1 MIPWKQRFPSFEN
14 KLNPTLHWKQVLRH
28 TSDRAEHVTCKRKC
42 CVLTPCSNC
51 ASRYRGDTDLVLPV
65 TDTQHIQ
72 SVNYNNSAIRS
83 LCFASVLKNAQV
95 IQDYFLQPLN
105 NLQAWQLHIDTASRK
120 SFRFLLV
127 TQIISKSDGR
137 YKKHAHNFWS
147 ENPTGQEHT
156 A

>member
-14 KLNPTLHWKQVLRH
+14 KLNTTLHWKQVLRH

-65 TDTQHIQ
+65 TNTQHIQ

-95 IQDYFLQPLN
+95 MQDYFLQPLQQPTG
-105 NLQAWQLHIDTASRK
+105 LTTTYRYSVTE

-137 YKKHAHNFWS
+137 YKKHARNWAR
-147 ENPTGQEHT
+147 T
-156 A
+156 